1 MCRRRRGADRPGRR
15 ASVRC
20 GPGWHVE
27 CRRVRIRPARWA
39 STKRQPRRRLGFR
52 GGEGEREGRN
62 EGERFREGDLSG
74 AGVARLA
81 GGPSNEIRAG
91 EIKKMKLE
99 REVSSGRGWEDIW
112 LAAEREMAHWQVAP
126 VLKLELDSFKQH
138 FQILND
144 FKLKSHQL
152 DNCITHQ
159 NLQLSFLAFL
169 RLSLF

>member
-74 AGVARLA
+74 AGEIKK
-81 GGPSNEIRAG
+81 NEIRAG
-91 EIKKMKLE
+91 EG
-99 REVSSGRGWEDIW
+99 GRIFGLPPRGRW
-112 LAAEREMAHWQVAP
+112 LTGRWPQ
-126 VLKLELDSFKQH
+126 F
-138 FQILND
+138 
-144 FKLKSHQL
+144 
-152 DNCITHQ
+152 
-159 NLQLSFLAFL
+159 
-169 RLSLF
+169 